1 MRSKTTSRSAR
12 ACLLERSFGRRR
24 TQRRLLAETGDGVDQ
39 DAVTFAGRRF
49 AGNATPAAVPA
60 TMGCTSTA
68 SRLRLGSG
76 GLARR
81 IPSSALARAATR
93 LPRHIW
99 IAIKRRSK
107 SSPTSTDSSL
117 RAIPRSAQ
125 CTSSIRIATGSRL
138 HARSISSRA
147 ASNTRVRSSR
157 VSPSETGFGTRK
169 AVKEPHQIR
178 QAVNQRGF
186 GDQGPQR
193 LHYRRK
199 REIFCS
205 CPAAPSRV
213 RKPLALADRKPSEAR
228 RDLPM
233 PPSPER
239 CHSTCT
245 DSRYC
250 PSPASRVHASPSHR
264 ALSVAWNNR
273 SIRRRNRV
281 IVPLRP
287 PVGVSS

>member
-1 MRSKTTSRSAR
+1 MASIRTRLRSP
-12 ACLLERSFGRRR
+12 
-24 TQRRLLAETGDGVDQ
+24 V
-39 DAVTFAGRRF
+39 AGF

-93 LPRHIW
+93 LPQHIW

-147 ASNTRVRSSR
+147 ASNIRVRSSR
-157 VSPSETGFGTRK
+157 VSPSETGFGTRRPSK
-169 AVKEPHQIR
+169 SRTKSDRPSTNA
-178 QAVNQRGF
+178 ASATRGRNASTI
-186 GDQGPQR
+186 GANER
-193 LHYRRK
+193 S
-199 REIFCS
+199 FCS

-213 RKPLALADRKPSEAR
+213 RKPLALANRKPSEAR

-233 PPSPER
+233 PPSPE
-239 CHSTCT
+239 SATTCT
-245 DSRYC
+245 DPATARRIASSRT
-250 PSPASRVHASPSHR
+250 ASSATRPTNGPDAAMPTTAPTAQAR
-264 ALSVAWNNR
+264 AEL
-273 SIRRRNRV
+273 RRRA
-281 IVPLRP
+281 PDGTLREP
-287 PVGVSS
+287 ELIYLD